1 MISIEIFS
9 WVVKVILEASHS
21 VRREITNMKYLKK
34 KRERK
39 KEQKWRIKSI
49 HRKDISWAEE
59 EF

>member
-34 KRERK
+34 KRE
-39 KEQKWRIKSI
+39 KEKRSKS
-49 HRKDISWAEE
+49 EE
-59 EF
+59 LKVYTGKI